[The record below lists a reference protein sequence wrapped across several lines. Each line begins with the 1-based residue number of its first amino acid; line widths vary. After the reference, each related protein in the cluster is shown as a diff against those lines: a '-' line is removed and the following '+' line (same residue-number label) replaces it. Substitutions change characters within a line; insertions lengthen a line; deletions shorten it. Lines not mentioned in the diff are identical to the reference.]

1 MTINRGEPM
10 QENRTNPCAC
20 GCNRRDFVKAS
31 ALTATGLSLY
41 SALEAAAREIALSPA
56 RLKKEPAQIKAV
68 FLYPPSKTFSDNP
81 DGWWSWPGNEYNA
94 EGRQKQYTQALR
106 KMEAGLGVKL
116 DIETRAV
123 ADPQEAQDICQQLT
137 ASKPDGLLIIMFYN
151 NSLPQA
157 DLLLKTAA
165 QEGIPAVFF
174 IGLGVKHGSI
184 NQYRNRPGLYLI
196 QSMDNFEAI
205 ESGLRMI
212 HTRKQ
217 LSQSLLL
224 SITDTRKP
232 GTIVEPFLGIQTKV
246 IPFAHYADLFHNVE
260 ITRQAKDLLHK
271 VTGKAMEI
279 RGLNREALHNAL
291 RAYLALTKLIQQEE
305 ADAVT
310 MNCLRRGMLKP
321 CLSFSLL
328 NNMLIPATCEDD
340 RNAAYTQML
349 GQLLIGRPGFQHNPC
364 YETEKNHYYGSHC
377 TCATKVYGPEGK
389 ELPYLLRRFAHTNE
403 GSCAIQVFWKEED
416 PVTMVHYYPGEAPQL
431 DVYAGQVVMSHPMPP
446 AAGCTT
452 NVELKITDRKDV
464 CMVKGHHNILYCGDF
479 ARTFRLF
486 ARLHKI
492 ELVESGYDGRIAH
505 TMSRTDFSG
514 SCC

>member
-1 MTINRGEPM
+1 MK
-10 QENRTNPCAC
+10 QDRTNQCDC
-20 GCNRRDFVKAS
+20 GCNRRDFIKAS
-31 ALTATGLSLY
+31 ALTVSGVSLF
-41 SALEAAAREIALSPA
+41 SALEAAAAEIAVSPT
-56 RLKKEPAQIKAV
+56 RLKKEPAQIKVA
-68 FLYPPSKTFSDNP
+68 FLYPPSTTFSDNP
-81 DGWWSWPGNEYNA
+81 DGWWSWPGNEYDA
-94 EGRQKQYTQALR
+94 EGRQTQYTEALR
-106 KMEAGLGVKL
+106 KMEAGLGIKL

-123 ADPQEAQDICQQLT
+123 ANQKEAQGLCEQLT
-137 ASKPDGLLIIMFYN
+137 ASKPDGLLLIMFYN
-151 NSLPQA
+151 NSLAQA

-165 QEGIPAVFF
+165 QENMPAIFF

-217 LSQSLLL
+217 LSQSRLL

-232 GTIVEPFLGIQTKV
+232 GTMVEPYLGIQTTV
-246 IPFAHYADLFHNVE
+246 IPFTRYADLFHSVE
-260 ITRQAKDLLHK
+260 LTRQARRVLKK
-271 VTGKAMEI
+271 VTDKAQEI
-279 RGLNREALHNAL
+279 RGLNQEALHNAL
-291 RAYLALTKLIQQEE
+291 RAYLALTTLIQEE
-305 ADAVT
+305 KADAVT

-321 CLSFSLL
+321 CLGFSLL
-328 NNMLIPATCEDD
+328 NNMLIPAVCEDD
-340 RNAAYTQML
+340 RTAAYTQML
-349 GQLLIGRPGFQHNPC
+349 GQLLTGRPGFQHNPC

-377 TCATKVYGPEGK
+377 TCATKLYGPEGDA
-389 ELPYLLRRFAHTNE
+389 LLYLLRRFAHTNE

-416 PVTMVHYYPGEAPQL
+416 PVTMVHYYPGKTPQL
-431 DVYAGQVVMSHPMPP
+431 DVYAGQVVASHPMPP

-464 CMVKGHHNILYCGDF
+464 GMVKGHHNILYCGDF
-479 ARTFRLF
+479 ARAFRLF

-505 TMSRTDFSG
+505 DTENINLTRA
-514 SCC
+514 CC